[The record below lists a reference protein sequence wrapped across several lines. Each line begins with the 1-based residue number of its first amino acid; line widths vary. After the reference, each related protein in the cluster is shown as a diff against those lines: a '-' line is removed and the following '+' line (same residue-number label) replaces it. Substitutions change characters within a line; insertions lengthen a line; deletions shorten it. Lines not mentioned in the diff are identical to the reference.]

1 MSFSEDD
8 QNIEALVEKQSLTV
22 RPVPFLNN
30 ESAYYSCY
38 KIRETLLFFC
48 IYYGCTL
55 TILQEVSMQ
64 TARIFNNG
72 NSQAVRL
79 PKEFR
84 FEEDEVIIK
93 KVGDM
98 VILLPKKYKAETLL
112 AMFEEIGPMEIEREQ
127 PMEQQERDF
136 E

>member
-1 MSFSEDD
+1 M
-8 QNIEALVEKQSLTV
+8 
-22 RPVPFLNN
+22 
-30 ESAYYSCY
+30 
-38 KIRETLLFFC
+38 
-48 IYYGCTL
+48 
-55 TILQEVSMQ
+55 LQEVIMQ

-72 NSQAVRL
+72 NSQAVRF

-84 FEEDEVIIK
+84 FDEDEVIIK

-98 VILLPKKYKAETLL
+98 VILLPTKYKAETLL
-112 AMFEEIGPMEIEREQ
+112 VMFEDIGPMEFEREQ

>member
-1 MSFSEDD
+1 
-8 QNIEALVEKQSLTV
+8 
-22 RPVPFLNN
+22 
-30 ESAYYSCY
+30 
-38 KIRETLLFFC
+38 
-48 IYYGCTL
+48 
-55 TILQEVSMQ
+55 MQ

>member
-1 MSFSEDD
+1 
-8 QNIEALVEKQSLTV
+8 
-22 RPVPFLNN
+22 
-30 ESAYYSCY
+30 
-38 KIRETLLFFC
+38 
-48 IYYGCTL
+48 
-55 TILQEVSMQ
+55 MQ

-112 AMFEEIGPMEIEREQ
+112 AMFEEIGPMKIEREQ
-127 PMEQQERDF
+127 PMEQQDRDF

>member
-1 MSFSEDD
+1 
-8 QNIEALVEKQSLTV
+8 
-22 RPVPFLNN
+22 
-30 ESAYYSCY
+30 
-38 KIRETLLFFC
+38 
-48 IYYGCTL
+48 
-55 TILQEVSMQ
+55 MQ

-112 AMFEEIGPMEIEREQ
+112 TMFEEIGPMEIEREQ